1 MARRVIMLAAGGT
14 GGHIFPALAVGEYLQ
29 DAGWRA
35 VFITDRRGKHMI
47 PKHFSAITI
56 AAASPFAENWWQR
69 ISRLSRLGCGL
80 VAALGAIIMRRPKA
94 IIGFGGY
101 AAVPP
106 LMAARGLGVPI
117 VIHEQNASMGRANR
131 FLVRFAKKC
140 ATSWQHTKGYAQNN
154 HVPTIVTGTPV
165 RAAFHRLGMDGY
177 QPPNDEGMVRLLIIG
192 GSLGASVFGDTVPE
206 AISRLPAPLKTR
218 LHIVHQVR
226 SEQIAAV
233 EARYKQNGISAKI
246 TPFIADM
253 AHEMAEAHLVI
264 CRAGASSVAELA
276 AAGRPALLVPYP
288 DAMDDHQ
295 TANAKGIH
303 DIGGGWLIPEAEMSA
318 GSLAGK
324 IAALVADPARLT
336 IAATNVLQLAKPQAA
351 ADLAEQV
358 LSLTK
363 AGGAV

>member
-69 ISRLSRLGCGL
+69 GVRLARLGFGL
-80 VAALGAIIMRRPKA
+80 FAALIAIIIRRPQA

-106 LMAARGLGVPI
+106 LVAARGLGVPI

-131 FLVRFAKKC
+131 FLARFAKKC
-140 ATSWQHTKGYAQNN
+140 ATSWQHTEGYEQNN
-154 HVPTIVTGTPV
+154 HIPTIVTGTPV
-165 RAAFHRLGMDGY
+165 RAAFHRLGVDGY
-177 QPPNDEGMVRLLIIG
+177 QPPDAEGMVRLLIIG

-206 AISRLPAPLKTR
+206 AISRLPTALKAR

-226 SEQIAAV
+226 AEQIATV
-233 EARYKQNGISAKI
+233 EKRYNQNGINAKI

-253 AHEMAEAHLVI
+253 AHEMARSHLVI

-351 ADLAEQV
+351 EHLAEQV
-358 LSLTK
+358 LALTK
-363 AGGAV
+363 NGGAI

>member
-47 PKHFSAITI
+47 PKHFTAITI

-69 ISRLSRLGCGL
+69 MARLSRLGFGL
-80 VAALGAIIMRRPKA
+80 LAALIAIIMRRPKA

-106 LMAARGLGVPI
+106 LVAARGLGVPI

-165 RAAFHRLGMDGY
+165 RAAFHRLGVDGY
-177 QPPNDEGMVRLLIIG
+177 QPPNDEGIVRLLIIG

-206 AISRLPAPLKTR
+206 AISRLPAALKAR

-226 SEQIAAV
+226 TEQIAAV
-233 EARYKQNGISAKI
+233 EERYKQNGISAKI

-351 ADLAEQV
+351 ADLAEHV
-358 LSLTK
+358 LALTK
-363 AGGAV
+363 KGGAA